1 MYQRGS
7 PKMGIIYQKI
17 LKNKKDFEDFIE
29 FMYQRGSK
37 KGSKTGVFRGF
48 LKVFPKLCI
57 RAFLK
62 NKKNPEK

>member
-7 PKMGIIYQKI
+7 PKMGIMYQKI

-29 FMYQRGSK
+29 FMYQRGVK
-37 KGSKTGVFRGF
+37 KGSKIGVFRGF